1 MPDLLD
7 FGGAPLMEFASR
19 RLGGKIRA
27 AATAVRYQDGA
38 VLHAH
43 GDDKPGLSIV
53 RSGAVRFG
61 LVDADGTY
69 IATSLLGEGH
79 CFGEATLFAGRA
91 RTHDAVAVGETV
103 IEQIDKARFDR
114 LFDQEP
120 DLARALLNATTRRL
134 YSALDFMDD
143 LRRLPLPARTA
154 KLILSMARSAQRD
167 GYVECNQADLAF
179 TLGVSRVSIG
189 KALAILQ
196 DEKLVILGYGRI
208 DIPDT
213 ARLHAWIAR
222 RAVS

>member
-19 RLGGKIRA
+19 RLRGKIRA

-38 VLHAH
+38 ILHAH

-143 LRRLPLPARTA
+143 LRRLPLPVRTA
-154 KLILSMARSAQRD
+154 KLVALMANSAKQD
-167 GYVECNQADLAF
+167 GSIACNQADLAF
-179 TLGVSRVSIG
+179 TLGVSRVSVG
-189 KALAILQ
+189 KALGDLQKEGIL
-196 DEKLVILGYGRI
+196 KLGYGKI
-208 DIPDT
+208 DIPSR
-213 ARLHAWIAR
+213 ARLHEWIADR
-222 RAVS
+222 SA

>member
-7 FGGAPLMEFASR
+7 FGGAPLMEFASGRLR
-19 RLGGKIRA
+19 RGIRA

-69 IATSLLGEGH
+69 IATSLLGAGH

-91 RTHDAVAVGETV
+91 RTHDAVAVGETI

-114 LFDQEP
+114 LLDQEP
-120 DLARALLNATTRRL
+120 DLARALLKATTRRL

-143 LRRLPLPARTA
+143 LRRLPLPVRTA
-154 KLILSMARSAQRD
+154 KLVALMANSAEQD
-167 GYVECNQADLAF
+167 GSVACNQADLAF
-179 TLGVSRVSIG
+179 TLGVSRVSVG
-189 KALAILQ
+189 KALGDLQKEGIL
-196 DEKLVILGYGRI
+196 KLGYGKI
-208 DIPDT
+208 DIPSR
-213 ARLHAWIAR
+213 ARLHEWIADR
-222 RAVS
+222 SA

>member
-19 RLGGKIRA
+19 RLRGKIHA
-27 AATAVRYQDGA
+27 AATAVRYHDGA

-69 IATSLLGEGH
+69 IATSLLGMGH
-79 CFGEATLFAGRA
+79 CFGEATLFAGRK
-91 RTHDAVAVGETV
+91 RTHDAVAIGETV

-143 LRRLPLPARTA
+143 LRRLPLPVRTA
-154 KLILSMARSAQRD
+154 KLVASMANSAKQD
-167 GYVECNQADLAF
+167 GSVACNQADLAF
-179 TLGVSRVSIG
+179 TLGVSRVSVG
-189 KALAILQ
+189 KTLGDLQNAGIL
-196 DEKLVILGYGRI
+196 KLGYGKI
-208 DIPDT
+208 DIPNR
-213 ARLHAWIAR
+213 ARLHEWIAER
-222 RAVS
+222 SA